1 MKILLNEN
9 TKLATLAATLITFGS
24 LAGGANAALTISNW
38 NKTAT
43 TLSFDLTGTITDNN
57 PGSSQQNRLFIGVS
71 GVSIGGD
78 IVSSDTDGVAI
89 ENGGSTFPT
98 IYPIIFNGFGASGND
113 VLQIA
118 TAGVPT
124 YSGADYSVGDTF
136 NYSISFT
143 GLSNGLSVVDEPTI
157 SWGRTTYT
165 DAPEAAHNVGG
176 SAVPEPSSVILLNL
190 GVLGLV
196 ARRKRTS

>member
-1 MKILLNEN
+1 MKIQN
-9 TKLATLAATLITFGS
+9 TKLATLSATLITFGS

-89 ENGGSTFPT
+89 ENGGSTFAT
-98 IYPIIFNGFGASGND
+98 IYPIIFNGFGGSDND

-118 TAGVPT
+118 TAGAPT
-124 YSGADYSVGDTF
+124 YNGAVYSVGDTF

-157 SWGRTTYT
+157 SWGRTSYT
-165 DAPEAAHNVGG
+165 DAPEAAHNADG

-190 GVLGLV
+190 GVLGMI
-196 ARRKRTS
+196 ARRKRIS